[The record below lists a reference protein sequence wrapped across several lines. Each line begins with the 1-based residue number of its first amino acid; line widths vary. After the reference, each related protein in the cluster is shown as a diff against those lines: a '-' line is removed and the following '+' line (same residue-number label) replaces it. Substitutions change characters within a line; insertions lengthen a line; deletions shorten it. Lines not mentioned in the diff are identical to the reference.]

1 MRFWPSKFS
10 PRLLRIGRIGANR
23 DRERAVVAQRL
34 GHDLGM
40 ARTAQRQGHRHV
52 RRWARDPLEHDALA
66 LELVNVEALRNAAG
80 HVDAMIVVDGG
91 ADDNEIVND
100 GGWRSHVIPAG
111 IVLENFAEANLAVL
125 AEIGTGSARG
135 SVDGDE
141 TGILRGLEDAA
152 VAKLLG

>member
-1 MRFWPSKFS
+1 
-10 PRLLRIGRIGANR
+10 
-23 DRERAVVAQRL
+23 
-34 GHDLGM
+34 
-40 ARTAQRQGHRHV
+40 
-52 RRWARDPLEHDALA
+52 
-66 LELVNVEALRNAAG
+66 
-80 HVDAMIVVDGG
+80 MIVVDGG